1 MQRIILASTSP
12 RRKELLALLGVPFDV
27 WAPTFVEEPIPDRLP
42 REQVAIFALEKARS
56 GAVVWPDDLVLG
68 GDTVIEVEGKFWGK
82 PCDMV
87 EARRMLV
94 SLAGRAHHVYTA
106 VALCH
111 RAQSLERV
119 RVETATVFMKADE
132 TQIERYLA
140 TDEWRGKAGGYS
152 IQGQGAQLID
162 HIEGDYTTV
171 VGLPLHAVVD
181 LLRSAGY
188 PISQQVVEELYRRK
202 PYPNWARFVA

>member
-1 MQRIILASTSP
+1 MRRIILASTSP

-27 WAPTFVEEPIPDRLP
+27 WAPTFVEQPIHGLVP
-42 REQVAIFALEKARS
+42 REQVATFAVEKARS
-56 GAVVWPDDLVLG
+56 AAVAWPDDLVLG
-68 GDTVIEVEGKFWGK
+68 GDTVIEVDGKFWGK
-82 PCDMV
+82 PCDRV

-94 SLAGRAHHVYTA
+94 SLAGRTHHVHTA

-111 RAQSLERV
+111 RAQSLECV
-119 RVETATVFMKADE
+119 RVETATVSMKADE
-132 TQIERYLA
+132 EQIERYLA

-152 IQGQGAQLID
+152 IQGRGAQLIE

-171 VGLPLHAVVD
+171 VGLPLQAVVD

-188 PISQQVVEELYRRK
+188 PINQEAVEELYSSK
-202 PYPNWARFVA
+202 PYPNWARFAA